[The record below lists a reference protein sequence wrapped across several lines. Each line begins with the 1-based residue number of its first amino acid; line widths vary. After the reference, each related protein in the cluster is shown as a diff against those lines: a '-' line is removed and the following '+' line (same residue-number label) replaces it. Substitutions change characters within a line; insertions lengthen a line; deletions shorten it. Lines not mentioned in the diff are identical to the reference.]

1 MNLKSKISA
10 AYGKASKPGGPG
22 EPEPKKKKQV
32 DLKSKSYFEGPF
44 AKMKAK
50 KAIRKGETD
59 VAVAVRNPK
68 HKKSLF
74 NPTGTKRVTTFKDY
88 SYDTPQKIKTTKTPY
103 ITPMKK
109 LLLATKHLEEISNK
123 EPGKKTTGQPK
134 SFQELEKKNKYK

>member
-10 AYGKASKPGGPG
+10 AYGKVKQSGVPGD
-22 EPEPKKKKQV
+22 PEPKKKKQV

-44 AKMKAK
+44 ARMKAK
-50 KAIRKGETD
+50 KAIKKGRTD

-68 HKKSLF
+68 NKKSLF
-74 NPTGTKRVTTFKDY
+74 NPTGTKSVTTFKDY

-109 LLLATKHLEEISNK
+109 LLLATKHLEETSNK
-123 EPGKKTTGQPK
+123 EPAKKMTRQPK